1 MGRVHEVLDAPRARK
16 NGICQMVVGG
26 LCIILNI
33 AILVIMALNDKWFW
47 GEQKS
52 GAGIWGGVFY
62 IVSGSL
68 IFVASSR
75 RSFCYI
81 VSALVLNV
89 VSLTLS
95 LPHVALMSISIM
107 SDEREDLD
115 DSRRGSHWEYPTY
128 VSLFR

>member
-1 MGRVHEVLDAPRARK
+1 MGRVYEVLDGPRARK
-16 NGICQMVVGG
+16 NGICQMVVGS
-26 LCIILNI
+26 LCIVFNI
-33 AILVIMALNDKWFW
+33 AIFVILALNDDWFW
-47 GEQKS
+47 GEQIT

-62 IVSGSL
+62 TVSGSL

-107 SDEREDLD
+107 SDERRELD
-115 DSRRGSHWEYPTY
+115 GSSHWEYPTY